1 MSNCKVIII
10 LVIVISLQS
19 AYSKPFKSA
28 KRTPTLMI
36 SLDGFRATSLDEF
49 LRDNPNSNLQKYFVD
64 AGVKADYM
72 QPSFPTLTFP
82 NHFTIVTG
90 LFMESHGIVGNS
102 YYDPDAGKKINFL
115 SGSDSLDPRW
125 WNKAEPIWL
134 TAKNQVNLSNEIKH
148 KLKVKFIFNQRA

>member
-1 MSNCKVIII
+1 MKFCKVTCF
-10 LVIVISLQS
+10 LFIVISFHKV
-19 AYSKPFKSA
+19 YSIPLKSV

-36 SLDGFRATSLDEF
+36 SLDGFRAPSLDEF
-49 LRDNPNSNLQKYFVD
+49 LKNNPNSNLNKYFVD

-90 LFMESHGIVGNS
+90 LYMESHGIVGNS

-125 WNKAEPIWL
+125 WSKAEPIWL
-134 TAKNQVNLSNEIKH
+134 TAKNQVTFFL
-148 KLKVKFIFNQRA
+148 